1 MAGINIFCA
10 CAKSRNGVHNPLDSK
25 VVFHSG
31 NLPFIGIGAADKNK
45 ILVVDGGTMVQLG

>member
-1 MAGINIFCA
+1 MAGIKNILLYF
-10 CAKSRNGVHNPLDSK
+10 K

-45 ILVVDGGTMVQLG
+45 IRVVDGGTMVQLG